1 MMRGAAKSARALAW
15 GLFLVWGVWLFSL
28 QAWIASG
35 SALAH
40 WVPDLGLILGLS
52 LLARAE
58 ERDLPLLA
66 FFTMLA
72 RSAVSAEPVV
82 ALLAGFLG
90 VFALALLA
98 RSMVELTGPAWR
110 ALITGALV
118 LLFDAWLML
127 VHRVRTPGLATALP
141 LQVVSALPAAVT
153 SGLLAF
159 LCGPLFA
166 HLPGLTPLRRRRW

>member
-1 MMRGAAKSARALAW
+1 MRAASRSARLLAW
-15 GLFLVWGVWLFSL
+15 CLFLVWGVWLFAL

-35 SALAH
+35 SALAR
-40 WVPDLGLILGLS
+40 WVPDLGLMLALS

-58 ERDLPLLA
+58 ERDLPLLV

-82 ALLAGFLG
+82 ALLAGFMG
-90 VFALALLA
+90 VFALALFA
-98 RSMVELTGPAWR
+98 RSVVELTGPAWR
-110 ALITGALV
+110 ALITGVCV

-127 VHRVRTPGLATALP
+127 VHRARTPALATALP
-141 LQVVSALPAAVT
+141 LQMLSALPAAMT
-153 SGLLAF
+153 SALLAF

-166 HLPGLTPLRRRRW
+166 NLPGLTPLRRRRW